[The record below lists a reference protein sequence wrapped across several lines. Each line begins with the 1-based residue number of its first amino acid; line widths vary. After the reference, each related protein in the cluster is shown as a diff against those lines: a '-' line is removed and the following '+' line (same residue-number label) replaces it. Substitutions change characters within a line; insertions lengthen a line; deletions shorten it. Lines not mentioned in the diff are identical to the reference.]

1 MRLVGLLP
9 ELLKRINVY
18 TEINND
24 LEWIINENFICQN
37 KDNLKVLKSNN
48 LMLSDISKLLKD
60 CDWSKDEISRIL
72 KDYTNLKNLKF
83 KDIGYPLRIAL
94 TGKENSPDIAS
105 IIYELGCVIVTNR
118 LNYKY

>member
-1 MRLVGLLP
+1 MDLLARFGA
-9 ELLKRINVY
+9 LIHLIGIQLTRQFG
-18 TEINND
+18 EIS
-24 LEWIINENFICQN
+24 Q
-37 KDNLKVLKSNN
+37 
-48 LMLSDISKLLKD
+48 LLKD

-118 LNYKY
+118 LNYNY